1 MDDSQLGRGNE
12 SNMMKVLDKM
22 QKSEAQKKL
31 LETTQM
37 NNNLLQS
44 RILSSLQPK
53 VGKKFIFED
62 LERKKLDKLKEIR
75 KDLIEIAIEE
85 KDRELQSLKTQLTVE
100 KEKLKASDL
109 NTAEQK
115 DLLKKLEAKSDSTA
129 KQLNKKANKK
139 VSFHLEERAV

>member
-85 KDRELQSLKTQLTVE
+85 KDRELQSLKTQL
-100 KEKLKASDL
+100 KSWKLQ
-109 NTAEQK
+109 T
-115 DLLKKLEAKSDSTA
+115 
-129 KQLNKKANKK
+129 
-139 VSFHLEERAV
+139 